1 LRRPRDQD
9 GPIEHFAASAQLQG
23 FRTVAGLRPDLYH
36 RLLTARW
43 ITFFAVMAAAYV
55 LFNLGFALLYRLQPG
70 SIANAGPDSF
80 ADSFFF
86 SVQTMATIGYGD
98 MRPATLYANLLVSV
112 EVLLGLAGFALATGI
127 IFARF
132 SRPTARVMFS
142 KVAVVTRHEGKPT
155 LMFRAANQR
164 LNRIIEAQVNVNLA
178 RNEVTVEGVAMRRF
192 YELKLERARSPLF
205 VLTWTVMHVI
215 DEASP
220 LHGAGRD
227 SLMREG
233 AEIIVAIAGID
244 ETLSQTIHARHLYA
258 AEDIQWGR
266 RLADILGQTASGTTV
281 FDYARFHDTVEPPA
295 G

>member
-9 GPIEHFAASAQLQG
+9 GPIEHFAASAQLLG
-23 FRTVAGLRPDLYH
+23 FRTLAGLRPDLYH

-43 ITFFAVMAAAYV
+43 STFFAVMAAVYV

-70 SIANAGPDSF
+70 SIANAAPDSF
-80 ADSFFF
+80 ADPFFF

-142 KVAVVTRHEGKPT
+142 KVAVVTRYEGKPT

-233 AEIIVAIAGID
+233 AEIIVSIAGID